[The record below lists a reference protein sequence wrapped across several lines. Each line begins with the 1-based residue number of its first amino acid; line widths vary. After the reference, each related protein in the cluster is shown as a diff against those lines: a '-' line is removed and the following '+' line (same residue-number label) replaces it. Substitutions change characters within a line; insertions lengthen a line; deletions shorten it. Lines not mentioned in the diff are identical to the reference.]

1 MRRKD
6 LTEMEKVA
14 EALYQKEYSALRP
27 TLEAEAKVLQQLA
40 RLDDQALQTRRNSAR
55 TDGYQVT
62 GTDVLWN
69 GWESSTR
76 RNLNTELARIR
87 SQKLSAMDRLRSA
100 FGRKQAVQNLSDQ
113 AKKAAQSGGPKR
125 QNR

>member
-1 MRRKD
+1 MMRRKD
-6 LTEMEKVA
+6 LTEMEKVT

-27 TLEAEAKVLQQLA
+27 TLEAEAKVMQQLA

-113 AKKAAQSGGPKR
+113 AKKAAQSGGPKG
-125 QNR
+125 